1 LKEKLKKHKL
11 KVSCRSN
18 NLEHIRKF
26 VSEVAKSSGFS
37 ESEVDKIELAVDEAS
52 ANVVNHAYK
61 VKEGKE
67 IDVEVKVDSEKFTV
81 LVRDNGKGFDPASV
95 NFPDMNNYLKTHKVG
110 GLGIH
115 LMKVLMDEVKFDI
128 RPGQKNQVKMVK
140 YLKK

>member
-1 LKEKLKKHKL
+1 MKKELNKQRL

-26 VSEVAKSSGFS
+26 VSEIAKSYGFP
-37 ESEVDKIELAVDEAS
+37 ETEVDKIELAVDEAS
-52 ANVVNHAYK
+52 ANVVNHAYD
-61 VKEGKE
+61 VREGKE
-67 IDVEVKVDSEKFTV
+67 IDVEVKAEKNKFTV
-81 LVRDNGKGFDPASV
+81 VVKDMGKGFDPKKV
-95 NFPDMNNYLKTHKVG
+95 QLPDMKNYLKTHKVG

-128 RPGQKNQVKMVK
+128 RPGEKNQVKMVK

>member
-1 LKEKLKKHKL
+1 MKEKLKKHRL

-26 VSEVAKSSGFS
+26 VAKVAKSSGFP
-37 ESEVDKIELAVDEAS
+37 ETDVDKIELAVDEAS
-52 ANVVNHAYK
+52 ANVVNHAYD

-67 IDVEVKVDSEKFTV
+67 IDVEVKVDKNKFTV
-81 LVRDNGKGFDPASV
+81 VVKDMGKGFDPKKV
-95 NFPDMNNYLKTHKVG
+95 NLPDMNNYLKTHKVG

-128 RPGQKNQVKMVK
+128 KPGQINQVKMVK

>member
-1 LKEKLKKHKL
+1 MKKRRI

-26 VSEVAKSSGFS
+26 VSEAAKSSGFS

-52 ANVVNHAYK
+52 ANVVNHAYE

-67 IDVEVKVDSEKFTV
+67 IDVEVKVDNEKFTV
-81 LVRDNGKGFDPASV
+81 LVRDKGKGFDPA
-95 NFPDMNNYLKTHKVG
+95 NINLPDMNNYLKTHKVG

-115 LMKVLMDEVKFDI
+115 LMKVLMDEVKFDFK
-128 RPGQKNQVKMVK
+128 PGHKNQVIMVK